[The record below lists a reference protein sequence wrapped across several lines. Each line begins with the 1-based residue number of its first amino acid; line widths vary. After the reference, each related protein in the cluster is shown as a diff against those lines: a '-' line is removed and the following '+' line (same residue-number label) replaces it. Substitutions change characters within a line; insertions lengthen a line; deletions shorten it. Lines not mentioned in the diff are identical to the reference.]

1 MSFFYFKKLIL
12 LLSKENIQNDKNI
25 QNHTN
30 PKLLLC
36 FVFKAFSAFDKT
48 GDGVIP
54 QTEFRQV
61 LDHFCMRLS
70 EVQFKKLLS
79 ELRINEGEEI
89 MVDWKE
95 FLHVFNLH
103 KQEVRSVL

>member
-1 MSFFYFKKLIL
+1 
-12 LLSKENIQNDKNI
+12 
-25 QNHTN
+25 
-30 PKLLLC
+30 
-36 FVFKAFSAFDKT
+36 
-48 GDGVIP
+48 
-54 QTEFRQV
+54 
-61 LDHFCMRLS
+61 MRLS

-95 FLHVFNLH
+95 FLHVFNLN

>member
-1 MSFFYFKKLIL
+1 M
-12 LLSKENIQNDKNI
+12 
-25 QNHTN
+25 
-30 PKLLLC
+30 
-36 FVFKAFSAFDKT
+36 
-48 GDGVIP
+48 IP

-70 EVQFKKLLS
+70 DVQFRKLLS

-95 FLHVFNLH
+95 FLQVFNLH
-103 KQEVRSVL
+103 KQEVKSFLWLSFMVLFAQYEVVIIYNGLSCIWCIIKCYLFL